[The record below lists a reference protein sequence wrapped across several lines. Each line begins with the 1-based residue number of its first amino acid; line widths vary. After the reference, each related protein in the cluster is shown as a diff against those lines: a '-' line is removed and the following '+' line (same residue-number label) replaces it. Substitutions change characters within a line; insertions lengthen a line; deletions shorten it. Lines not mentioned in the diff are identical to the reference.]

1 MNRQRIDL
9 MQAQDS
15 ILEAI
20 KEMDEIMIDRFSS
33 TFEKIRYGI
42 LPQLFTD
49 FVSTVIYRFEIN
61 IKDASILGLVGAGGI
76 GAPLIFA
83 MNAFNWDEVGAI
95 LCGLIILVL
104 FVEIISTKIRTKLAR
119 G

>member
-33 TFEKIRYGI
+33 TFEK
-42 LPQLFTD
+42 
-49 FVSTVIYRFEIN
+49 
-61 IKDASILGLVGAGGI
+61 
-76 GAPLIFA
+76 
-83 MNAFNWDEVGAI
+83 
-95 LCGLIILVL
+95 
-104 FVEIISTKIRTKLAR
+104 
-119 G
+119 